1 MSKVSD
7 TEQEVDAVVAAYR
20 EAMATAAAARV
31 IADAAQAKA
40 WKAEAN
46 YDAAVAA
53 REGVFESA
61 ANVHLGPHEENES

>member
-1 MSKVSD
+1 MSKSSV
-7 TEQEVDAVVAAYR
+7 TQQEADAVVAAYR
-20 EAMATAAAARV
+20 AARANAFTTRV

-53 REGVFESA
+53 REEAFEAA
-61 ANVHLGPHEENES
+61 ANLYLGPQQEDES